1 MAYLT
6 MLSGFGL
13 TTAGAP
19 FGNRCFFDGRVLA
32 LSVAVPLIL
41 AATGLLAGA
50 AAGEIALVAIGAFLS
65 HIAMMLG
72 GGMDSNNRW
81 SGDSLSCSSAWLPCY
96 SAGSFPSSRF
106 PHILL
111 LALVSRFMFM
121 FALLFAVPVFRSLWS
136 KFGVDYDDRT
146 EVSHTLRGSARL
158 HEDAEATVELT
169 AMPCLCAFLCSTPI
183 W

>member
-1 MAYLT
+1 
-6 MLSGFGL
+6 L

-81 SGDSLSCSSAWLPCY
+81 SDLSCSGACL
-96 SAGSFPSSRF
+96 ASRN
-106 PHILL
+106 
-111 LALVSRFMFM
+111 ASGASR
-121 FALLFAVPVFRSLWS
+121 AHASHLLFCCP
-136 KFGVDYDDRT
+136 
-146 EVSHTLRGSARL
+146 RG
-158 HEDAEATVELT
+158 
-169 AMPCLCAFLCSTPI
+169 
-183 W
+183 